1 MLPGTMVVEGISTDD
16 VIAGETSRSD
26 VLFSSRVQA
35 HLTAGM
41 FTLESV

>member
-1 MLPGTMVVEGISTDD
+1 MLPETMVVEGISADD

-35 HLTAGM
+35 HLMAGM
-41 FTLESV
+41 STWEPV